1 LPPNERR
8 ITLRR
13 RAWRI
18 PPRIAAGG
26 TVVVPFLAGE
36 EIGWA
41 IED

>member
-13 RAWRI
+13 TPWRI
-18 PPRIAAGG
+18 PPRIDARN

-36 EIGWA
+36 EIAWA